1 MAFGGGG
8 AGRVKSDINVTP
20 LVDVVLVMLIIFLV
34 AMPVVMREITVDV
47 PKKVENEEVQISTA
61 QTTVEI
67 AKGGLILLNGVAVD
81 NRATLAEKLRAQ
93 LETKK
98 EKVVFVDFDK
108 TIRYGDVVSTMDL
121 IKGSGATTVALKT
134 KDENAPGPAPAGA
147 PASPAPAA
155 PASPAPNQ

>member
-1 MAFGGGG
+1 MAFGGGGG

-20 LVDVVLVMLIIFLV
+20 LVDVVLVLLIIFLV

-93 LETKK
+93 LENKK

-108 TIRYGDVVSTMDL
+108 TIRYGDVVATMDL
-121 IKGSGATTVALKT
+121 IKGSGATTVALKM
-134 KDENAPGPAPAGA
+134 KDESSPGGPAPAGA
-147 PASPAPAA
+147 PAEPAPAA
-155 PASPAPNQ
+155 PAAP